1 MTQPMAAMSGS
12 AHSAV
17 MTATLPRLF
26 ERNFAI
32 GARRRATSARNAS
45 SLVMVIMVHLLRQ
58 VLSKPQLLE
67 NGYWIRWFKVK
78 SSCLFSVLGQIGGP
92 KIRRRGA
99 GLRRRCHGRCR
110 AT

>member
-1 MTQPMAAMSGS
+1 MTQPTAATSGS

-17 MTATLPRLF
+17 MTATLPLLF

-32 GARRRATSARNAS
+32 GARRRANSACSARS
-45 SLVMVIMVHLLRQ
+45 FIMVIMVHLLRQ

-92 KIRRRGA
+92 KIRRHGA
-99 GLRRRCHGRCR
+99 
-110 AT
+110 